1 MWWGWW
7 LTTLV
12 LTLFLAW
19 RKLGTLAPSAVMQW
33 LLPPGGLSDK
43 STRAD
48 LLVIVLKH
56 ALGVLLAQLLF
67 TGPEVASWA
76 TETLQSWTGTNTL
89 GLEIGWA
96 GRLLWTAAILLVID
110 ASIFLAHDSLHKVPF
125 LGLSMAWTSEKLS
138 FGLIEEGKDDLDRHS
153 LFGLYVEPFLNAI
166 ESLRILRSDRNTPEP

>member
-12 LTLFLAW
+12 LMLFLAW
-19 RKLGTLAPSAVMQW
+19 RKLGTLAPSAVIQW
-33 LLPPGGLSDK
+33 LLPPGVLSHK
-43 STRAD
+43 SARAD
-48 LLVIVLKH
+48 LLVIVLNH
-56 ALGVLLAQLLF
+56 ALGVLLLAQLLF
-67 TGPEVASWA
+67 TGPEAATWA

-125 LGLSMAWTSEKLS
+125 LWAFHRMHHGKAVIRTDRGGQGRPRSPLAIRAVRGALSQRHRIAANPP
-138 FGLIEEGKDDLDRHS
+138 FG
-153 LFGLYVEPFLNAI
+153 
-166 ESLRILRSDRNTPEP
+166 